1 MYLRKMRPRTTC
13 LYSAASMLPRNVS
26 AAAQSLSLKPCLPL
40 PDEPFDLADFALAA
54 LVGGVGSSS
63 SMGARF
69 AAFLACFWVVFLPVR
84 GDGAEAWAF
93 AVGLVP
99 STAWRAWSCSGEGS
113 CLPRSQVEIVAWLT
127 PTSAAR

>member
-40 PDEPFDLADFALAA
+40 LEPFDLADFAL
-54 LVGGVGSSS
+54 VVVVVGVGSSI
-63 SMGARF
+63 GARF
-69 AAFLACFWVVFLPVR
+69 AAFFCCFLLVR
-84 GDGAEAWAF
+84 GVGSEAWAF
-93 AVGLVP
+93 AVGLFP
-99 STAWRAWSCSGEGS
+99 STSWRAWSCSGEGS

-127 PTSAAR
+127 PT